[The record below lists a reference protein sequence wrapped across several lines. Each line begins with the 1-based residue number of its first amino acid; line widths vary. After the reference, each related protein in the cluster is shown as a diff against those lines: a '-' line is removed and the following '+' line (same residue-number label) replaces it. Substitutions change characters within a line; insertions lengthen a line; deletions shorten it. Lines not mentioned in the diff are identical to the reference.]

1 MATKPAIIQQIEAQ
15 CGFPLTRLENLP
27 EPSDAVRYQHNNS
40 YHCDAQGVLR
50 AINVSE
56 SEGLRSVVLTAECA
70 GLQYLNLSEN
80 KNLAEVRFEIPLEQ
94 LIYLDLSECALE
106 ELDFPAGFD
115 ALEKAYLQK
124 NQLKNFRFQGGCKA
138 LVLLDL
144 SGNQLTAFRLLPGF
158 DELAYLYLN
167 DNQIEKID
175 LLGAINKLD
184 TLHLKNN
191 KLIDIKIDQVYPGLL
206 SLYLE
211 NNQLTNLP
219 GNLFEF
225 LPNLAFLTLK
235 GNPINN
241 IPNEIFEKDGNVVM
255 DVRNTL
261 ISMSKG
267 TVENNEV
274 KMVLVGNSSVGKT
287 TLVKY
292 LREGIF
298 VEGEDTTHGI
308 QVSNW
313 KPEKEK
319 GESTGLTVY
328 AWDFGGQEYYH
339 ATHRLFLSNNAV
351 YCLLWNQATNV
362 QGLVDTIIYKNGK
375 PEKQA
380 LDHYRYDYWL
390 ENIRLYA
397 PTSPIFLVQSKDQ
410 DTDPVENEVF
420 EQYKIEPKKNYS
432 VCIKSVAAGEG
443 EKTDEFNIF
452 RRQLLKRLKEAA
464 TAFSLGKFWVEIRD
478 EIRRRALKGEYR
490 WTWEAYAAF
499 CQHID
504 PDMSDSELGTLTGY
518 LAEIGVLLHYPN
530 NPGLKGVVFIK
541 PTWVTDMIYAVFN
554 EQVKTQHGEF
564 DLEHVIRTLE
574 AEKAGDASDR
584 PRLAKELLEL
594 MQAFELVFSPK
605 DKPDIVYAIQYLR
618 DNYGNPAALER
629 QKKNVVP
636 VLGFKLQFP
645 KFLPKSVFHRFI
657 AEYGKCAVDDF
668 WKYGIFFTHEAS
680 GTEVFA
686 ECKFS
691 DKTIEIWLKEWDER
705 VLAELFHK
713 FFQLSEENKNILISA
728 NGTDFVSIESLEEA
742 RELGSLKI
750 KATIGAAIDV
760 ELLNWCLS
768 AKGERGM
775 HLEGRLGMHKTIK
788 TENDKPQMEDI
799 KKLIGEAR
807 LKEAI
812 DALISSVP
820 AHLRNDVLELQ
831 RRLNDLKREEMS
843 GILSFDEAGRERSK
857 ITRAALALCDTA
869 NQPPTTHPEASDHP
883 VTGNAKIYFSYAWG
897 DPNETDV
904 SRETIVNELYD
915 SLKTDGFQVLRD
927 KMNIEYGGLISAFM
941 DKIGKG
947 DLIVVFVSDK
957 YARSPYCMFELYEIA
972 RNNKW
977 EKQLFASR
985 ILPVAVE
992 RIHFDDPEVLD
1003 TYFEHWEKEETKW
1016 ANLIQKRLNQINEAQ
1031 LKRYN
1036 NTKAINQNFGNLS
1049 DWLTDMNAKTEAI
1062 LRDNDFAEVKNAI
1075 LTRLNKLAEGK

>member
-1 MATKPAIIQQIEAQ
+1 MATKPAIIQHIEDQ
-15 CGFPLTRLENLP
+15 CGFALTRLENLSKP
-27 EPSDAVRYQHNNS
+27 ADAVRYQHNNS

-56 SEGLRSVVLTAECA
+56 SENLRSVELTKECA

-80 KNLAEVRFEIPLEQ
+80 KNLAEVRFEVPLKH

-106 ELDFPAGFD
+106 LLDFPAGFD

-124 NQLKNFRFQGGCKA
+124 NQLKDFRFQGGCKA

-144 SGNQLTAFRLLPGF
+144 SENQLAAFTPPAGF
-158 DELAYLYLN
+158 DELACLYLN
-167 DNQIEKID
+167 GNQLVHLFLNERLD
-175 LLGAINKLD
+175 KLD
-184 TLHLKNN
+184 TLHLSEN
-191 KLIDIKIDQVYPGLL
+191 KLISIRIHQKYPGLL

-211 NNQLTNLP
+211 KNQLSALPDNL
-219 GNLFEF
+219 LESF
-225 LPNLAFLTLK
+225 PNLAFLTLK
-235 GNPINN
+235 GTPIGNL
-241 IPNEIFEKDGNVVM
+241 PKEIYEKDGNILT
-255 DVRNTL
+255 DVRNML
-261 ISMSKG
+261 ISLSKG
-267 TVENNEV
+267 AVENHEV

-287 TLVKY
+287 TLMKY
-292 LREGIF
+292 LQEGIF

-308 QVSNW
+308 QVSKW

-319 GESTGLTVY
+319 GERTGLTVY

-362 QGLVDTIIYKNGK
+362 QGLVDTIIHKNGK
-375 PEKQA
+375 PEKHA

-397 PTSPIFLVQSKDQ
+397 PTSPILLVQSKDQ
-410 DTDPVENEVF
+410 NTDPVENEVF
-420 EQYKIEPKKNYS
+420 EQYKIEPKKNYN
-432 VCIKSVAAGEG
+432 VCIKSVAAGDG

-464 TAFSLGKFWVEIRD
+464 TAFRLGKFWVEIRD

-490 WTWEAYAAF
+490 WTWDAYAAF

-504 PDMSDSELGTLTGY
+504 PDMSDSELGTLTRY
-518 LAEIGVLLHYPN
+518 LTDIGVLLHYPDILN
-530 NPGLKGVVFIK
+530 LKEVVFIK

-554 EQVKTQHGEF
+554 EQVQEHHGEF
-564 DLEHVIRTLE
+564 DLEHVVQVLE
-574 AEKAGDASDR
+574 ANAVEAENKCL
-584 PRLAKELLEL
+584 LAEELLDV
-594 MQAFELVFSPK
+594 MRAFQLIFSPK
-605 DKPDIVYAIQYLR
+605 DKPDIFYAIQYLR

-691 DKTIEIWLKEWDER
+691 DKTIEVWLKEWEEH

-713 FFQLSEENKNILISA
+713 FFQLSEENKDILVSA

-750 KATIGAAIDV
+750 KATIGAAVDI

-775 HLEGRLGMHKTIK
+775 HLEGRLGMHKTLK
-788 TENDKPQMEDI
+788 TEKDRLLPMEDI
-799 KKLIGEAR
+799 RKLIGEAR

-812 DALISSVP
+812 DALLSSVP
-820 AHLRNDVLELQ
+820 AYLRNDVLELQ
-831 RRLNDLKREEMS
+831 RRFNDLKREKMR
-843 GILSFDEAGRERSK
+843 GILSFEEANRESSK
-857 ITRAALALCDTA
+857 ITEAALALCDMA
-869 NQPPTTHPEASDHP
+869 NQPPKDQPEAPDHP
-883 VTGNAKIYFSYAWG
+883 VAGNAKIYFSYAWG
-897 DPNETDV
+897 DPNEKDI
-904 SRETIVNELYD
+904 SRETIVNDLYN

-927 KMNIEYGGLISAFM
+927 KMTIEYGGLISEFM

-992 RIHFDDPEVLD
+992 RIRFDDPEVLD
-1003 TYFEHWEKEETKW
+1003 AYFEHWEKEETKW

-1031 LKRYN
+1031 LERYN

-1075 LTRLNKLAEGK
+1075 LARLNQLAEGK